1 VLDNANPVA
10 WRRSPSELQRLQ
22 DAGRPAASI
31 GVALARPVRPAE
43 EPRRRGNLSFLGL
56 IALAASAHAGVLG
69 FLGYLPSDLAGAGG
83 VELEA
88 VSVEV
93 ALVSAAALESRAIEA
108 LPDGASQSFDFVTG
122 STMHPTAAA
131 AEAKPEARPPPASAP
146 LVTEPDP
153 EPPVADLSAVAA
165 SRRPEPTV
173 KTDQE
178 ATQEGKKSEPTP
190 TPAPPA
196 AQGPEGAAASRAIR
210 SEQRAA
216 SAAAAA
222 SPGAVLAYARSVVAA
237 LGKNRPKGGRS
248 GKGTVRV
255 VFAVGDGGAVEDI
268 AVKQS
273 SGRAEL
279 DGLAIAAVRQTWFPP
294 PPAGMSRSARTYEVP
309 YHFR

>member
-10 WRRSPSELQRLQ
+10 WRRSPVELQRLQ
-22 DAGRPAASI
+22 DVARPAASI
-31 GVALARPVRPAE
+31 GGELDRPPRRAE
-43 EPRRRGNLSFLGL
+43 EPRRRGNLGFLGL

-93 ALVSAAALESRAIEA
+93 AMVSASALESRATA
-108 LPDGASQSFDFVTG
+108 AVRDGGSQSFDFVTG
-122 STMHPTAAA
+122 STVHPTAAA
-131 AEAKPEARPPPASAP
+131 AEAKPETRPPPTSAP
-146 LVTEPDP
+146 LVIEPDP
-153 EPPVADLSAVAA
+153 EPAVADVSAVAA
-165 SRRPEPTV
+165 SRRQEPPV
-173 KTDQE
+173 KDQE
-178 ATQEGKKSEPTP
+178 AIREEKKSEPTP
-190 TPAPPA
+190 APATPAA
-196 AQGPEGAAASRAIR
+196 EAPEGAAASRALR
-210 SEQRAA
+210 SEQRSA

-279 DGLAIAAVRQTWFPP
+279 DGLAIAAVRQTRFPP